1 LRHVPG
7 AMQYRSLLL
16 GIALVAGCDHKNAKD
31 DQVDLPTQPSPD
43 PTPAANVPKPTPV
56 EKAPEGSAGSAAAE
70 APAPAGDVRA
80 PVAADLAE
88 YTKDIKGNGKL
99 MATIDTSMGTFHC
112 ELFGDKAPM
121 TVANFVG
128 LATGQK
134 AWLNPKTGNVERGK
148 PYFDGL
154 TFHRVIPEFMIQGGD
169 PLGAGYGGPGYNFN
183 DEIWDGQHIVPGVL
197 AMANAGVRNGEG
209 TNGSQFFIMEGE
221 RPDLDKKHTVFGKC
235 AEIDL
240 IKKIASVPTGANDKP
255 TEPVTITKISFSKG

>member
-1 LRHVPG
+1 
-7 AMQYRSLLL
+7 MQYRSLLL

-43 PTPAANVPKPTPV
+43 PTPAANMPKPTPV
-56 EKAPEGSAGSAAAE
+56 EKAPEGSAGSAQA

-128 LATGQK
+128 LATGK
-134 AWLNPKTGNVERGK
+134 KPWMNPKTGNVETNK

-154 TFHRVIPEFMIQGGD
+154 IFHRVIAEFMIQGGD
-169 PLGAGYGGPGYNFN
+169 PLGRGIGGPGYQFG
-183 DEIWDGQHIVPGVL
+183 DEFVPDLKMQPGTL
-197 AMANAGVRNGEG
+197 AMANAGPA
-209 TNGSQFFIMEGE
+209 TNGSQFFITEVGPE
-221 RPDLDKKHTVFGKC
+221 WLNGKHTIFGQCK
-235 AEIDL
+235 EVDIV
-240 IKKIASVPTGANDKP
+240 KKIGRVPQDAQNKP
-255 TEPVTITKISFSKG
+255 DTPITMNVKITKG